1 MTSSPRTSTHPTGT
15 SPRWAAPRASS
26 SAISIKD
33 VIGIRHPLPPASQ
46 IRRLAGHCKLV
57 PSIHVFIHVSY
68 AGKDEHERAAEPTQ
82 NQSAHRESHCACG
95 SCLAAGSPSLDCRPP
110 PSPSPPTP
118 PP

>member
-46 IRRLAGHCKLV
+46 TQRLAGHCKLV

-82 NQSAHRESHCACG
+82 NQSAHREVRGGWG
-95 SCLAAGSPSLDCRPP
+95 SGLGAGGRSVVCRRPSRG
-110 PSPSPPTP
+110 
-118 PP
+118 